1 MFQRKD
7 IFVIREGRLLASHPN
22 LVQVFRKLETVRD
35 HRASFINWETGP
47 EKREGGK
54 KIVKVIE

>member
-1 MFQRKD
+1 MIQ
-7 IFVIREGRLLASHPN
+7 EGRLLVSHPN

-35 HRASFINWETGP
+35 HRASFINWETDH
-47 EKREGGK
+47 EKRKGER